1 MKSKL
6 IKWYKDSKEM
16 KRNKAKKKFENA
28 KIKPKESLFLFST
41 RLEHLFKT
49 AFPTH
54 RIQESKTITSRFLG
68 SIPKTVRNEIKA
80 QMMSYKLKKQE
91 TNMELYTA

>member
-1 MKSKL
+1 MWIAELERHLTGKLLDGFQSLRDYNDSYKVMKSKL

-16 KRNKAKKKFENA
+16 RRDKANKKFENG

-49 AFPTH
+49 TFPTH
-54 RIQESKTITSRFLG
+54 RIQESKTITSKF
-68 SIPKTVRNEIKA
+68 
-80 QMMSYKLKKQE
+80 
-91 TNMELYTA
+91 